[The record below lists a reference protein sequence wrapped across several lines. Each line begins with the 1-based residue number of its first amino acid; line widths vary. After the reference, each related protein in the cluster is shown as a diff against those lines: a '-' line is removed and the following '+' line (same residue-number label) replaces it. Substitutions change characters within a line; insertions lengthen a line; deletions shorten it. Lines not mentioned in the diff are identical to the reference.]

1 MKSLPVISVCLLLQ
15 LFVSQIHT
23 TLTIHLLFAR
33 KVTENSLETRKMKK
47 KMKKVG
53 VLLSFS
59 VR

>member
-1 MKSLPVISVCLLLQ
+1 MKSLPVINVCLLLQ

-47 KMKKVG
+47 K
-53 VLLSFS
+53 
-59 VR
+59 